1 MDLKAIAVSILLTSV
16 VLSIVLYIVMKII
29 SRRSERDGSQEHYK
43 SYEMLTGNKK
53 SNRKQMIHR
62 FMQDSYIAYNKVPFL
77 RNYIQKIR
85 KRLQAIHSY
94 DEFTMRRETMRI
106 VFYTLGTIA
115 AVVLVLLL
123 MNHDFTFIFMLFLAA
138 IVVNGM
144 LIDTFVHKVDDRLLI
159 QLRDQLFKDVR
170 HHYHQHGSVE
180 EALRQA
186 SESSSYEAALHA
198 KKIHE
203 VLVSVNPEES
213 LTVYYEQ
220 APNRFLK
227 AFAGMSFLIK
237 EFGDKTIKDG
247 SLYLSNLNKLAS
259 EVNLEILKRTRLN
272 YLFKGLTVIAVTPI
286 IFTKPIEL
294 WASQQ
299 FPAMEAFY
307 SSKLGFIT
315 KIVVF
320 ASVLLS
326 YILLK
331 KMQDQQEGTYV
342 AKTKKR
348 SWEKLLLKSKI
359 VSWIVDRLEPAKRTA
374 QHFKIS
380 KLIKD
385 ANAGYPM
392 EWHYL
397 HRFVLTIILSIGLV
411 FSFVLMHH
419 IAIKDVLES
428 PTQNNSMFGRMSE
441 EELRE
446 AKSITDFD
454 STIIKHMKEVKDNNL
469 QDRVV
474 QMIKQ
479 DPEVATND
487 TLLNASTER
496 ILAKMDRI
504 NSEYM
509 KWWEILICLLMGWV
523 GYQLPYWVLL
533 FQKRMRAMDMQNEVD
548 QFHTII
554 AMLSEIDRVSVEVIL
569 EWMERFASIFK
580 APLHKCL
587 MNYESG
593 AELALEQLMIDA
605 PFAPLVRTIEKLQLA
620 VEKIPVKQ
628 AFDDL
633 ETERNYY
640 FEQRKQDYEEMI
652 NAKAGWGRMIGFTP
666 MYMIIFLYLVFP
678 FVFMA
683 FTQMST
689 YYELMQKL

>member
-1 MDLKAIAVSILLTSV
+1 
-16 VLSIVLYIVMKII
+16 
-29 SRRSERDGSQEHYK
+29 
-43 SYEMLTGNKK
+43 
-53 SNRKQMIHR
+53 
-62 FMQDSYIAYNKVPFL
+62 
-77 RNYIQKIR
+77 
-85 KRLQAIHSY
+85 
-94 DEFTMRRETMRI
+94 
-106 VFYTLGTIA
+106 
-115 AVVLVLLL
+115 
-123 MNHDFTFIFMLFLAA
+123 
-138 IVVNGM
+138 
-144 LIDTFVHKVDDRLLI
+144 
-159 QLRDQLFKDVR
+159 
-170 HHYHQHGSVE
+170 
-180 EALRQA
+180 
-186 SESSSYEAALHA
+186 
-198 KKIHE
+198 
-203 VLVSVNPEES
+203 
-213 LTVYYEQ
+213 
-220 APNRFLK
+220 
-227 AFAGMSFLIK
+227 
-237 EFGDKTIKDG
+237 
-247 SLYLSNLNKLAS
+247 
-259 EVNLEILKRTRLN
+259 
-272 YLFKGLTVIAVTPI
+272 
-286 IFTKPIEL
+286 
-294 WASQQ
+294 
-299 FPAMEAFY
+299 
-307 SSKLGFIT
+307 
-315 KIVVF
+315 
-320 ASVLLS
+320 
-326 YILLK
+326 
-331 KMQDQQEGTYV
+331 MQDQQEGTYV